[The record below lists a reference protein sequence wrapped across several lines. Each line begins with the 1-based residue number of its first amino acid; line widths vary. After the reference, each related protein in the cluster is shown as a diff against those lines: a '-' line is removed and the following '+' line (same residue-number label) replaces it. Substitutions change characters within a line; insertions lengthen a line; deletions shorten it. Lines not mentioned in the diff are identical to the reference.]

1 MMPWFM
7 ATGARL
13 LTWEHDGIVA
23 AFLQARCTPPS
34 LPRLPCMR
42 CTAARLTPAAQGL
55 QQQPLAA
62 VAQFK
67 SYLLCG
73 LLAWLLLMLPF
84 APLLYYCS
92 RYAAHRLFSAKER
105 KLSV

>member
-7 ATGARL
+7 STGARL
-13 LTWEHDGIVA
+13 FSWEHDGIVA
-23 AFLQARCTPPS
+23 AFLQARCTHPS
-34 LPRLPCMR
+34 LACHA
-42 CTAARLTPAAQGL
+42 CAAPQPVSPAAQGL